1 MRISSKISMVAILL
15 MPLFL
20 SGCFTNTM
28 STKYDATRGVPVN
41 FNVKRKL
48 TVAVFP
54 FADVRNVEPT
64 RIGGIYGPLKEKYTR
79 VYTPEKAT
87 VIFARALADELEQM
101 GFVVIDKVS
110 APILPEGV
118 VILRESRA
126 LLRLNPSL
134 DMAIYGQI
142 IEMEVNSFYGYR
154 PKLKAK
160 IFVINVRK
168 EKLVWSGTVSSS
180 LVDIKSGEGGLLE
193 VMAEKLEETMNK
205 GIKDFLRS
213 ERFHEVVT
221 SFLQ

>member
-20 SGCFTNTM
+20 SGCFTHTM
-28 STKYDATRGVPVN
+28 SIKYDATRGEPVN

-54 FADVRNVEPT
+54 FADARNVEPT
-64 RIGGIYGPLKEKYTR
+64 RIGGIYGPLKEQYTR

-87 VIFARALADELEQM
+87 VIFAKALADELEQM

-118 VILRESRA
+118 TILRESRA

-142 IEMEVNSFYGYR
+142 RVMEVNSFYGYR
-154 PKLKAK
+154 PKLKVK
-160 IFVINVRK
+160 IFLINVRK

-180 LVDIKSGEGGLLE
+180 LVDIKSEEGGLLE
-193 VMAEKLEETMNK
+193 VMSEKLEEVMNK

-213 ERFHEVVT
+213 KEFRKVIT

>member
-1 MRISSKISMVAILL
+1 MRISFKVSMVTILL

-20 SGCFTNTM
+20 SGCFSRTV
-28 STKYDATRGVPVN
+28 SIKYDAARGKPVD

-54 FADVRNVEPT
+54 FADARNMEPT
-64 RIGGIYGPLKEKYTR
+64 RIGGIYGPLKENYTS
-79 VYTPEKAT
+79 VYTPEKAA

-101 GFVVIDKVS
+101 GFVVIDKTG

-118 VILRESRA
+118 TILRESRA

-142 IEMEVNSFYGYR
+142 RKMEINSFYGYR
-154 PKLKAK
+154 SKLKVK

-180 LVDIKSGEGGLLE
+180 LVDIKGEEGGLLD

-213 ERFHEVVT
+213 KEFHEVVT